1 MGTSDNS
8 VEKKSKG
15 ITNMDTDDIKILTKL
30 LCKDEDLFVD
40 FLRKLCAEKDAQD
53 KKESVS
59 IAHPTDENT
68 K

>member
-1 MGTSDNS
+1 
-8 VEKKSKG
+8 
-15 ITNMDTDDIKILTKL
+15 MDTDDIKILTKL